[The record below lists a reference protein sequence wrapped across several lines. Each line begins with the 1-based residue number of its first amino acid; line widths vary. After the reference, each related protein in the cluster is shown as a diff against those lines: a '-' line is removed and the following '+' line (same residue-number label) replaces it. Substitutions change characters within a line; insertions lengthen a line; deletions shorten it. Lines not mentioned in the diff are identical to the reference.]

1 MRDAK
6 CTKCKSLDC
15 YDGTDCF
22 DLASEII
29 DSYSAED
36 RKSMNVSA
44 KIESEYY
51 MKLTRLEE
59 LIIYVKEL
67 GWKRVGIAFCI
78 GLMDE
83 ARTLDLI
90 LSHEGF
96 EVFSVCCKAC
106 GIDKKKLRL
115 KKLHPEMEH
124 EATCNP
130 IGQAKILNRQ
140 NTELNIVIGLCMGHD
155 ILFTKYSEAPVS
167 TFIVKDRVL
176 SHNPAGALYSSY
188 YRKNRFGL
196 EE

>member
-78 GLMDE
+78 GLMGE

-106 GIDKKKLRL
+106 GIDKKKLKL
-115 KKLHPEMEH
+115 EKLHPEMEH

-167 TFIVKDRVL
+167 TLIVKDRVL